1 MPKLFYFFLI
11 HPALYMLK
19 VFRDFH
25 LQKTIQHLI
34 STEMP
39 EILIFT
45 HIQLH

>member
-1 MPKLFYFFLI
+1 MPKLFYLPFFI

-39 EILIFT
+39 ES
-45 HIQLH
+45 